1 MHISEGQIK
10 PRFELFMVYLEGPD
24 GGLSRGPGG
33 TIMAMKKGTYVLLIV
48 LFFILLAGAG
58 FFFLF
63 VTELGTPAAQVPGR
77 AYVEVNLSG
86 SVEEVAPPDILSAL
100 LLRAKPLTVYDFWMN
115 MRKAA
120 VDDRVQAVLLRLSM
134 LQCDWAKA
142 SELRDAIL
150 QFRRS
155 GKKVT
160 VYIEEAPEFDMEYY
174 VATACDRIV
183 LHPLGW
189 LGVKGI
195 GGYVPFFKGA
205 LDKLGVRAEF
215 EHVEEYKTAYNIF
228 TEKGFTPAHKEEME
242 SLYSDIFSEYVRTAA
257 KARGKSEAEFRTLIN
272 QGFFQGDQAKK
283 AGLVDACLYEDE
295 LQRLLADAGRPLGRV
310 RFEEYT
316 RVKSASLG
324 LETGRKVA
332 LIYGVGTIMT
342 GESYSQ
348 IMGGSTVARWIRA
361 ARQDS
366 SIAAI
371 VFRVDSP
378 GGSSVGSDVIW
389 REIFLAKQVKPVVVS
404 MSDVAGS
411 GGYWISM
418 AATRI
423 VAQPQTLTGSI
434 GVLAGKFSVAGLLDK
449 LGITAE
455 KLTFGDRADVF
466 SPFRPFTA
474 EEKKV
479 LKDQILWT
487 YIQFLTRVAEGR
499 NMTKAD
505 VDKVGRG
512 RIWTGRQAKDLKLVD
527 ELGGFTVALGLAKKL
542 ASIPPDEEVQLV
554 IWPKRLT
561 FWQSFFGAPDLGIN
575 LKSTAGIEKALE
587 AARLME
593 RTGIWAIMPFWIK
606 P

>member
-1 MHISEGQIK
+1 
-10 PRFELFMVYLEGPD
+10 
-24 GGLSRGPGG
+24 
-33 TIMAMKKGTYVLLIV
+33 MAMKKGTYVLLIV
-48 LFFILLAGAG
+48 LFFVLLAAAG

-63 VTELGTPAAQVPGR
+63 VTEWGTPAAEVPDR

-120 VDDRVQAVLLRLSM
+120 VDSRVQAVLLRLGM

-142 SELRDAIL
+142 AEMRDAIL

-160 VYIEEAPEFDMEYY
+160 AYIEEAPEFDMEYY

-189 LGVKGI
+189 LGVNGI

-242 SLYSDIFSEYVRTAA
+242 SLYADIFAQYVRTAA
-257 KARGKSEAEFRTLIN
+257 KARGKTEDEFRALIN
-272 QGFFQGDQAKK
+272 QGFFQGEQAKK

-295 LQRLLADAGRPLGRV
+295 LQRLLQDEGRPLGRV
-310 RFEEYT
+310 RFDEYT
-316 RVKSASLG
+316 RVKPASLG

-342 GESYSQ
+342 GESFSQ
-348 IMGGSTVARWIRA
+348 VMGGSTVARWIRA
-361 ARQDS
+361 AREDG

-389 REIFLAKQVKPVVVS
+389 REVFLAKQVKPVVVS

-411 GGYWISM
+411 GGYWIAM

-455 KLTFGDRADVF
+455 KLTFGEKAGVF
-466 SPFRPFTA
+466 SPFRPFTT
-474 EEKKV
+474 EEKKI

-487 YIQFLTRVAEGR
+487 YDQFLTKVAEGR
-499 NMTKAD
+499 KMTKED
-505 VDKVGRG
+505 VNKIGRG

-527 ELGGFTVALGLAKKL
+527 ELGGLTNALGLAKKL

-554 IWPKRLT
+554 IWPKKLN
-561 FWQSFFGAPDLGIN
+561 FWQSFFGAPDLGLN
-575 LKSTAGIEKALE
+575 LKSTAGLEKALE

-593 RTGIWAIMPFWIK
+593 KPGIWAIMPFWIK
-606 P
+606 PE